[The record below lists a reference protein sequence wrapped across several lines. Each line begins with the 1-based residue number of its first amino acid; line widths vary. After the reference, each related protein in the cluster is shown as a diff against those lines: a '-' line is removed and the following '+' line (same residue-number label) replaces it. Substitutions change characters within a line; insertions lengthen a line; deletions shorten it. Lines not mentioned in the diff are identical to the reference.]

1 MINKRRT
8 LHRTILGSIFLLGAM
23 LLAACSGT
31 STGQPSQTSAT
42 PGTTPE
48 ATATT
53 SSTSVDWKTYT
64 ANKQFTINYPSTWS
78 VNAGEPLWS
87 FSTGDSDATTQA
99 VTVVRNN
106 TPVQDPKTM
115 LVLALPILY
124 GSGCKATPVSQTII
138 NGVPYATMTPTDCV
152 ETATPNK
159 EVLYV
164 QATGSATNF
173 VFGCR
178 GPASTYSTFEQTYCQ
193 PMIASFKTIS

>member
-1 MINKRRT
+1 MINKRQTR
-8 LHRTILGSIFLLGAM
+8 HRAILGSIFLLGAM

-31 STGQPSQTSAT
+31 PTGQPSQTSDT
-42 PGTTPE
+42 PGATPE

-64 ANKQFTINYPSTWS
+64 ANKQFTINYPSIWS
-78 VNAGEPLWS
+78 VSAGEPLWS
-87 FSTGDSDATTQA
+87 FASNGSDETRQA
-99 VTVVRNN
+99 VTVVHND

-124 GSGCKATPVSQTII
+124 GSGCKAAPVSQTII

-152 ETATPNK
+152 GTATPSK
-159 EVLYV
+159 QVLYV

-178 GPASTYSTFEQTYCQ
+178 APASTYSTFEQTYCQ
-193 PMIASFKTIS
+193 PMIASFKTVS